1 MKDTSLRVPSGCT
14 GIVMDV
20 RISSTGSGH
29 HRGDL
34 VVDSAEKKKQFK
46 KINDEHKK
54 KKEQLIDQL
63 TKKLSDILLGEK
75 IPLDVVNEQTGEIII
90 PANRKITKTLLR
102 KLALV
107 HDHIEIE
114 PSPIRNKILEIITSS
129 KAASRSWT
137 TNANTGWTRWNPGT
151 NPNPAD

>member
-1 MKDTSLRVPSGCT
+1 
-14 GIVMDV
+14 MDV

-114 PSPIRNKILEIITSS
+114 PSPIRNKILKSS
-129 KAASRSWT
+129 LRLKAALRNWM
-137 TNANTGWTRWNPGT
+137 TNGNTGWIRWNPGT